1 MKKIVFLTFILLC
14 MITLFSCSNS
24 ENQKPSNIRGN
35 DSEEVRNDSEKVT
48 ATPIPVSV
56 YIDGSLSQTIYT
68 DATREYTVIP
78 PEKPEDITTNP
89 NAERYF
95 YGWFV
100 DSNFQTPLFDST
112 KFQNGGAIYGK
123 WITVYSNSFQYTV
136 DYGKA
141 TIVGFTDHAPTVLVI
156 PAYVNSFPVARIGGD
171 AFKDQTT
178 IRTVILCNG
187 IEEVGGFN
195 GCNSIEKIEIPTS
208 VTKIGDYCF
217 AQCGFKSF
225 DIPSRI
231 SSIGYGAFK
240 QCRLL
245 TQVNLSNSV
254 TSIEADAFSGC
265 TGLTSVVIPNSV
277 TSIGGSA
284 FVGCTGLTSVSIPN
298 SVTSIGGSAFS
309 DCTSLSSVTIP
320 NGVTRIG
327 PSAFQGCT
335 GLTSVTIP
343 NSITTIGESVF
354 SNCSNLTNITIPFVG
369 KSRNA
374 TGYESHIAY
383 LFEGKK
389 NYSSP
394 KSGYYCISFNSSSFH
409 CYIPYSLKTVVLSE
423 GINTIGDWMFH
434 DCIGLT
440 SVTIPNGVTSIGSSA
455 FQGCTGLTSVTIP
468 NSITTIGAQAFYN
481 CSSLTNITIPNSVT
495 SIGSNTFH
503 NCSSLTNITI
513 SLIEGLITVIDI
525 FQSVFAE
532 LDIDSER
539 LAKDKIDL
547 SELKEPL
554 VQLNESAQEEKSRKI
569 QAQKAKEQ
577 ASKNRRIAHGVFAVI
592 SLIIMVI
599 CFACGSIGGGVAF
612 VFITGAFGICCVA
625 YPNLEDRKIMK
636 WVVIIGIVLGCCI
649 GPAVSSSLSK
659 SSASADKLGT
669 SHSTTTTSYTIT
681 FNKDG
686 GSGGSSSVS
695 AKKDQSMPFAT
706 APTKKGYTF
715 GGYYTSRNGKG
726 TKYYSANMSSSR
738 SWDKTTNT
746 TLYAYWIE
754 DDNGIKLTPS
764 NFETYFNFS
773 SSCSVTRSSYNSNGT
788 AIYSY
793 YISPKSSFRYSGNSD
808 NPSSITVT
816 IGLDISSISTS
827 YGSPSEY
834 KITVTL
840 YKSSGYSASGT
851 KTVTIGSYERYWI
864 DGIYSVDGKIYK

>member
-14 MITLFSCSNS
+14 IIALFSCSNS
-24 ENQKPSNIRGN
+24 EKPNPSN
-35 DSEEVRNDSEKVT
+35 DERNDSEKVT
-48 ATPIPVSV
+48 ETSIPVSV

-68 DATREYTVIP
+68 DATREYTVTP

-100 DSNFQTPLFDST
+100 DSNFQTPLFDTT

-156 PAYVNSFPVARIGGD
+156 PAYVNSFPVARIGVD

-208 VTKIGDYCF
+208 VTKIGDYGF
-217 AQCGFKSF
+217 ANCGFYKF
-225 DIPSRI
+225 DIPSQI
-231 SSIGYGAFK
+231 SSIGYGAFEG
-240 QCRLL
+240 CRLL
-245 TQVNLSNSV
+245 TQVNLTNSV
-254 TSIEADAFSGC
+254 TSIGGSAFSGC

-277 TSIGGSA
+277 TTIGEFAFSGCIGLTSVVIPNSVTTIGRLAFFCCTGLKSVSFLKGVTSIGASA

-320 NGVTRIG
+320 NGVTSIG

-343 NSITTIGESVF
+343 NSVNTIGESVF

-394 KSGYYCISFNSSSFH
+394 KSGYYCIYFNSSSFH

-455 FQGCTGLTSVTIP
+455 FQGCTGLTSITIP
-468 NSITTIGAQAFYN
+468 DSVTSIGGSAFSG
-481 CSSLTNITIPNSVT
+481 CSSLTSITIPDSVTSIGGSAFSCCSSLTSLTIPYIDKHLGYFFGAPSYEGYSNGRYYTQSEHIPSSLKTVVITGGTIIASCAFYDCNSLTSITIPNSVT
-495 SIGSNTFH
+495 SIGDKAFSY
-503 NCSSLTNITI
+503 CSGLTNITI
-513 SLIEGLITVIDI
+513 
-525 FQSVFAE
+525 
-532 LDIDSER
+532 
-539 LAKDKIDL
+539 
-547 SELKEPL
+547 P
-554 VQLNESAQEEKSRKI
+554 N
-569 QAQKAKEQ
+569 
-577 ASKNRRIAHGVFAVI
+577 GVT
-592 SLIIMVI
+592 
-599 CFACGSIGGGVAF
+599 SIGDSAFAYCSGLTNITIPNGVTSIGKYAF
-612 VFITGAFGICCVA
+612 VGCSGLTSIRMPNSVTSIGARAFYGWGSFQTIYCQA
-625 YPNLEDRKIMK
+625 TSQPNAWKESD
-636 WVVIIGIVLGCCI
+636 WDYGC
-649 GPAVSSSLSK
+649 
-659 SSASADKLGT
+659 
-669 SHSTTTTSYTIT
+669 
-681 FNKDG
+681 
-686 GSGGSSSVS
+686 S
-695 AKKDQSMPFAT
+695 AKIVWGA
-706 APTKKGYTF
+706 
-715 GGYYTSRNGKG
+715 
-726 TKYYSANMSSSR
+726 
-738 SWDKTTNT
+738 
-746 TLYAYWIE
+746 
-754 DDNGIKLTPS
+754 
-764 NFETYFNFS
+764 
-773 SSCSVTRSSYNSNGT
+773 
-788 AIYSY
+788 
-793 YISPKSSFRYSGNSD
+793 
-808 NPSSITVT
+808 
-816 IGLDISSISTS
+816 
-827 YGSPSEY
+827 
-834 KITVTL
+834 
-840 YKSSGYSASGT
+840 
-851 KTVTIGSYERYWI
+851 
-864 DGIYSVDGKIYK
+864 